1 MIGDHY
7 VVNKSHSHFIYQ
19 ALERTTGFALTRKFL
34 HNYIFLKYPD
44 IEVKVKAE
52 AYLYFQKFLFT
63 PINEHRQKEISEINH
78 KKSIT
83 RTITVT

>member
-19 ALERTTGFALTRKFL
+19 ALERTTGFALTKNFL
-34 HNYIFLKYPD
+34 HKYIFVKYPD

-52 AYLYFQKFLFT
+52 AYLYF
-63 PINEHRQKEISEINH
+63 
-78 KKSIT
+78 
-83 RTITVT
+83 